1 MKLSIELMKDNDNN
15 PFAIEQYVRE
25 HYLIDADIVHLVGS
39 YIRTEPYLV
48 WNRRPKVYAIAKQAK
63 TKRAALEIVRKEIDE
78 EVEMAAIHA
87 VRELNRRDIDKQI
100 WDMKEALCSL
110 KAKKAEIAMR
120 QSEDEEIEED
130 RDDELVW
137 RWNMG
142 LL

>member
-1 MKLSIELMKDNDNN
+1 MNLSIELMNDNSNN
-15 PFAIEQYVRE
+15 PFAIEHFVIDHYPIAEDIRDIVGTYVRCN
-25 HYLIDADIVHLVGS
+25 
-39 YIRTEPYLV
+39 PYLV

-78 EVEMAAIHA
+78 EVQMAIIHA

-100 WDMKEALCSL
+100 YDMQYERITL
-110 KAKKAEIAMR
+110 KAKIANR
-120 QSEDEEIEED
+120 WRSEDEEIEED

-137 RWNMG
+137 RWNMR

>member
-1 MKLSIELMKDNDNN
+1 MNLSIELMKDN
-15 PFAIEQYVRE
+15 PFSLEQYVLE
-25 HYLIDADIVHLVGS
+25 HYPIAETIRILVGT
-39 YIRTEPYLV
+39 YILCNPHLV
-48 WNRRPKVYAIAKQAK
+48 WNRRPKAYALATQAK

-78 EVEMAAIHA
+78 EVQMAIIHA

-100 WDMKEALCSL
+100 WDMQERRIAL
-110 KAKKAEIAMR
+110 KAEIENR
-120 QSEDEEIEED
+120 WYSEDDEEIEED